1 LISASKL
8 SFVAIKSDTVCG
20 FIISGDNFSDAMKD
34 WQKNNAFS
42 ITFFS
47 LSKPRIFILKVF
59 YFIKSIVKM
68 LFRTNVNFKNK
79 VPYRLFS
86 IAVLS
91 DSQSFGIGSKMIS
104 YLEECLLNMNIHE
117 YGLSVKKSDKRAV
130 KFYKRNSFSYEK
142 TIQDN
147 DFFIKSLIK

>member
-1 LISASKL
+1 
-8 SFVAIKSDTVCG
+8 
-20 FIISGDNFSDAMKD
+20 
-34 WQKNNAFS
+34 
-42 ITFFS
+42 
-47 LSKPRIFILKVF
+47 
-59 YFIKSIVKM
+59 M